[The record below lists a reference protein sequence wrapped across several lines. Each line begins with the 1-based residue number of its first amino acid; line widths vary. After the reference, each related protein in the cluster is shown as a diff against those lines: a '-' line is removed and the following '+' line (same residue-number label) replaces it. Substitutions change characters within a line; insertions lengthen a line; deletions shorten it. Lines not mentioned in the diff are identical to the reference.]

1 MATASSTPT
10 FSHKQHLR
18 LLEPSQA
25 ESAIRDIFSNV
36 SAADVRQQAGK
47 TDENAGEMLPAAISS
62 VIQMIGAVHRDDVFL
77 DIGADLGNVAAQF
90 AIQTIAT
97 PMLGNRE
104 TTGGEYHGDKAGK
117 WPKTSED
124 VVFSTMSVKFNKA
137 LDNKG
142 KDMFLSYP
150 AQHEKKVSYGSS
162 YENPI
167 SANVGNVYAKLPPAG
182 VDHAYTKRLPAASR
196 RSTQR
201 LHSPVLRKVSTH
213 GFKTDDKSV
222 NE

>member
-47 TDENAGEMLPAAISS
+47 TDENA
-62 VIQMIGAVHRDDVFL
+62 
-77 DIGADLGNVAAQF
+77 
-90 AIQTIAT
+90 
-97 PMLGNRE
+97 
-104 TTGGEYHGDKAGK
+104 GEYHGDKAGK

-196 RSTQR
+196 RRWSRSSWSSAAAPSACTRPCSGRSAHTGSRPTTRASMNECQ
-201 LHSPVLRKVSTH
+201 SS
-213 GFKTDDKSV
+213 KT
-222 NE
+222 